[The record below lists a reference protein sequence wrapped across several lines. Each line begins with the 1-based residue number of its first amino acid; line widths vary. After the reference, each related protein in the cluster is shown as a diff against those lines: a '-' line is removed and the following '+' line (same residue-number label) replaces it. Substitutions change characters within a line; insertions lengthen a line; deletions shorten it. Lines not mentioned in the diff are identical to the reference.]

1 MQIKDLKV
9 HRLGWTKIFLWNGNQ
24 NEHKCILVK
33 KNLFKDYT
41 IIDEFGRKL
50 TISDLSEIS
59 GKYISHSY
67 SMFANTDEQKNVNDI
82 FFNNREKENK
92 YKQEIQK
99 QTDINEQN
107 IEKYEEKIEDLS
119 NDYKHQLQ
127 QKDYEKESLQRQRVA
142 MLENSFKGVYKI
154 KSYREGYDIEY
165 EKPNYLQ
172 SQIGYTSVPVRK
184 RWKHEFESNENMASY
199 LNMMERKLDEQFK
212 PYTKNLTKY
221 LGEIQ
226 TYLGE
231 LKKNFSEQ
239 KYIQTTCLINE
250 FINRFVTFL
259 IECSKDEKNYQLSH
273 YERYSHYE
281 RSDEETTG
289 YDNSDYLLQSGID
302 KCAEMIESFKG
313 PQYKEKFLNIITPN
327 PELTQKSGF
336 SL

>member
-9 HRLGWTKIFLWNGNQ
+9 HRLGWTKIFLWNSNQ

-50 TISDLSEIS
+50 TISELSEIS
-59 GKYISHSY
+59 GQYISHSY
-67 SMFANTDEQKNVNDI
+67 SMFANTDEQKSVNDI

-92 YKQEIQK
+92 YEQEIKK
-99 QTDINEQN
+99 QTDINN
-107 IEKYEEKIEDLS
+107 LNALKYEEQIKDLS
-119 NDYKHQLQ
+119 KDYNHQLQ
-127 QKDYEKESLQRQRVA
+127 QKDYEKESLQRQRIA
-142 MLENSFKGVYKI
+142 MLQNSFEKVYKI

-184 RWKHEFESNENMASY
+184 RWEHEFESNENMESY
-199 LNMMERKLDEQFK
+199 LNIMERKLDKSFK
-212 PYTKNLTKY
+212 PYTTNLRKY

-226 TYLGE
+226 SHLKE
-231 LKKNFSEQ
+231 LKKEFSEQ
-239 KYIQTTCLINE
+239 KYLQTTCLINE

-259 IECSKDEKNYQLSH
+259 IECSKDGKNYQLSH
-273 YERYSHYE
+273 YEKYSHYE

-289 YDNSDYLLQSGID
+289 YDNSDYLLQSGIL
-302 KCAEMIESFKG
+302 KCAEMIELFKG

-327 PELTQKSGF
+327 PELTEKSSF